1 MGSVMFLLVLVT
13 CVTLEAKTLCHEFKR
28 DRYFKNHQSCMFAA
42 AMEKGR
48 YTSRMK
54 RRKWARYRW
63 ECRSKAPKVQI

>member
-13 CVTLEAKTLCHEFKR
+13 CVTFEAKTLCHEFKR
-28 DRYFKNHQSCMFAA
+28 DRYFKNYQSCMFAA